1 MAGGSVTRLPQ
12 PLRGSYTVLPEPDNI
27 NGRPGRGSVMQTAP
41 TVNPCHLQS
50 KSQSRKKTDEGADF
64 IIRFTS

>member
-1 MAGGSVTRLPQ
+1 MAGGSV
-12 PLRGSYTVLPEPDNI
+12 LPEPGNI
-27 NGRPGRGSVMQTAP
+27 NGRPGRGSVLQTAP